1 MQTPSGESAEPKI
14 HAFSSRL
21 LSNRP
26 PHYHPTNSMEGFICF
41 SLSADA
47 RSLAGNRRA
56 LGTTTSVN
64 AFPSQFQLFPKY
76 KIWAGIPCH
85 RSMLPPGK
93 LGEGGRVVVPV
104 LPFHYLFGNKGC
116 FYLIVLLNTMMV

>member
-1 MQTPSGESAEPKI
+1 
-14 HAFSSRL
+14 
-21 LSNRP
+21 
-26 PHYHPTNSMEGFICF
+26 MEGFICF

-64 AFPSQFQLFPKY
+64 AFPSQFQPFPKY

-85 RSMLPPGK
+85 VVNVAPGE
-93 LGEGGRVVVPV
+93 LGEGGGVVVLV
-104 LPFHYLFGNKGC
+104 LPLHYLFGNKGC